1 MVIEWAVGTIW
12 QRGFSSYLEIH
23 FFFFLKQD
31 VFPLLGI
38 KPGSLAL
45 GTQSLS
51 YWTSREIP
59 LGDTDSR
66 CLVSMI
72 AYTLSWDP
80 GQALKMIDESLWC
93 PLGLVISK
101 GENLTPGP
109 KTISVTQS
117 FV

>member
-12 QRGFSSYLEIH
+12 QRGFSSYLEIL
-23 FFFFLKQD
+23 FFFKQD
-31 VFPLLGI
+31 VFPRLGI
-38 KPGSLAL
+38 KLGSPAL
-45 GTQSLS
+45 GAQSLS

-66 CLVSMI
+66 CVVSMI
-72 AYTLSWDP
+72 AYTLSWDS

-93 PLGLVISK
+93 PLGLVVSK
-101 GENLTPGP
+101 GENLNSGP

>member
-1 MVIEWAVGTIW
+1 MGSGHYMAKGIQQLLRDT
-12 QRGFSSYLEIH
+12 
-23 FFFFLKQD
+23 FFFKQD
-31 VFPLLGI
+31 VFPRLGI
-38 KPGSLAL
+38 KLGSPAL
-45 GTQSLS
+45 GARSLS

-66 CLVSMI
+66 CVVSMI
-72 AYTLSWDP
+72 AYTLSWDS

-93 PLGLVISK
+93 PLGLVVSK
-101 GENLTPGP
+101 GENLNSGP